1 MADQKSA
8 QSENAIAQQTQEK
21 FEFYLLSLAFTL
33 LALSIQTANF
43 GTAITANALELAGWL
58 SFIVSGIAGLW
69 RMEWV
74 PVIRIKL
81 AQKQDFEDEIFKLKG
96 IQMQG
101 QTEVHVLKDNTR
113 QPIPERIQNRE
124 NAVSLLTPYI
134 AELERQHYIKYYFH
148 VYGLVIGILC
158 VASARAYAPALSIY
172 RAVSGG

>member
-8 QSENAIAQQTQEK
+8 QSENAIAQKTQEK
-21 FEFYLLSLAFTL
+21 FEFYLPSLAFTL

-43 GTAITANALELAGWL
+43 GTAITANVLELAGWL

-81 AQKQDFEDEIFKLKG
+81 AQKQGFEDEIFKLKV
-96 IQMQG
+96 IQIQG

-113 QPIPERIQNRE
+113 QPIPERIKNHE
-124 NAVSLLTPYI
+124 NAISLLTPYI
-134 AELERQHYIKYYFH
+134 IKLERKHYIKYCFH
-148 VYGLVIGILC
+148 IYGLVLGILC
-158 VASARAYAPALSIY
+158 VASARGYVPALSMY
-172 RAVSGG
+172 RALGG